1 MDHLS
6 AKGYKRAID
15 KIWGPVAKKRIFG
28 PKKSVH
34 FLILTM
40 F

>member
-15 KIWGPVAKKRIFG
+15 KIWGPVAKNEFSG
-28 PKKSVH
+28 PKKAS
-34 FLILTM
+34 TS
-40 F
+40 